1 MIKRRKPSAAATS
14 LRARRRRRM
23 TPALRRLARWSLII
37 ALPVGGYGAFV
48 LSGMPD
54 GQRFIAGAVDQG
66 LAATAALGLVVANI
80 EVEGRET
87 TEAAMI
93 MAALG
98 AERGTPILAVSPQR
112 AREELEKLPWVRS
125 AAIERR
131 LPQTLYVRLVER
143 RPLAVWQ
150 HEGKHELIDQRGEVI
165 PVRDLSR
172 FSRLP
177 TVVGDTAA
185 SHAPRL
191 LEMLRSE
198 PELARRVTAAIRVD
212 KRRWNLRIDGAIEI
226 LLPEQNPAVAWAQLA
241 RLERRSSLLKRD
253 IERVDMRFPERV
265 VLQVNTPPPKEAAP
279 AKPRAPGKDT

>member
-14 LRARRRRRM
+14 LRARRRRRI
-23 TPALRRLARWSLII
+23 TPALRRLARWGLII
-37 ALPVGGYGAFV
+37 ALPLGLYGAFA
-48 LSGMPD
+48 LSRMPE
-54 GQRFIAGAVDQG
+54 GQRLVAGAVDQG

-150 HEGKHELIDQRGEVI
+150 HEGKHELIDHRGEVI

-212 KRRWNLRIDGAIEI
+212 KRRWNLRIDGTIEV

-241 RLERRSSLLKRD
+241 RLERRSNLLKRD
-253 IERVDMRFPERV
+253 IQRVDMRFPERV
-265 VLQVNTPPPKEAAP
+265 VLQVNTPPPKETVP
-279 AKPRAPGKDT
+279 AKPRVPGKDT

>member
-14 LRARRRRRM
+14 LRVRRRRRI
-23 TPALRRLARWSLII
+23 TPALRRLARWGLII
-37 ALPVGGYGAFV
+37 ALPLGLYGAFA
-48 LSGMPD
+48 LSRMPE
-54 GQRFIAGAVDQG
+54 GQRFVAGAVDQG

-98 AERGTPILAVSPQR
+98 AERGTPILAVNPQR

-150 HEGKHELIDQRGEVI
+150 HEGKHELIDHRGEVI

-226 LLPEQNPAVAWAQLA
+226 LLPEQNPAVAWTQLA
-241 RLERRSSLLKRD
+241 RLERRSNLLRRD
-253 IERVDMRFPERV
+253 IQRVDMRFPERV
-265 VLQVNTPPPKEAAP
+265 VLQVNTPPPKEAVP